1 MTAPVGVRRRK
12 AAATSVSMTA
22 RQISPSRPQSRPACA
37 GVSRS
42 PGISRNSWRTRRT
55 TPSKSIVSSL
65 PAWRARCTPPRGRG
79 FFWLISSIRF
89 QLSDISVRLDDVSD
103 SDVGFGPRR
112 PRRAPVD
119 ANKNVSFDMPINK
132 NVARADPRQRE
143 AQRLSTLLDVSQA
156 LSGTLNLK
164 ASLHRVLEILAHH
177 HGAVRGIV
185 SLLHADGELRVEASD
200 GLTDAA
206 LRVSYRVGEGITGRV
221 VQSAKPV
228 VVPRVSREPA
238 FLHRAARRPELAHQE
253 LSFVCVPIVLNR
265 RAVGALAI
273 DLKFKVDRNFD
284 RSTKFLGV
292 VASMIAQALKVQRLI
307 EEDKRRLVDENTHLR
322 QELRERYDFSNLV
335 GSSGPMRQIYEQV
348 TQVAGT
354 NTTVLIRGESGTGKE
369 LIAHAIHYSSLR
381 AKKPFVKGSC
391 AALPESLIE
400 PELFGH
406 EKGAFT
412 GAEVRKKG
420 RFELADGGTLFLDE
434 IGDINL
440 ATQVKLLRVLQ
451 QREFE
456 RVGGTE
462 TLKANVRLVAATN
475 KDLEKAIAAGTLRE
489 DLYYRLNVFTM
500 FVPPL
505 RERKADLLLLVDHF
519 LEKFAR
525 EHQRSIK
532 RISTPAIDMLA
543 SYHWPG
549 NVRELE
555 NTLERAVV
563 TCDGEVIHGHHL
575 PPSLQTAEASGTVT
589 RVSLR
594 EAVSAYEK
602 DLIQDALKTTRGNRA
617 KAARLLDTTER
628 IINYKVRTYG
638 IDSRRFR
645 S

>member
-1 MTAPVGVRRRK
+1 MAVRTK
-12 AAATSVSMTA
+12 TAAATA
-22 RQISPSRPQSRPACA
+22 DA
-37 GVSRS
+37 
-42 PGISRNSWRTRRT
+42 
-55 TPSKSIVSSL
+55 
-65 PAWRARCTPPRGRG
+65 RAREAR
-79 FFWLISSIRF
+79 
-89 QLSDISVRLDDVSD
+89 RL
-103 SDVGFGPRR
+103 
-112 PRRAPVD
+112 A
-119 ANKNVSFDMPINK
+119 
-132 NVARADPRQRE
+132 
-143 AQRLSTLLDVSQA
+143 TLLEVSQA
-156 LSGTLNLK
+156 LSDTLNLK
-164 ASLHRVLEILAHH
+164 ASFHRVLEILARH

-185 SLLHADGELRVEASD
+185 SLLQPDGELRVEASD
-200 GLTDAA
+200 GLTGAPRTITYQ
-206 LRVSYRVGEGITGRV
+206 LGEGITGRV
-221 VQSAKPV
+221 VQSGKPI

-238 FLHRAARRPELAHQE
+238 FLHRAARRPELASQE
-253 LSFVCVPIVLNR
+253 LSFICVPILLNR
-265 RAVGALAI
+265 HAVGALAI
-273 DLKFKVDRNFD
+273 DLKFDPARTFN
-284 RSTKFLGV
+284 RSVTFLGV
-292 VASMIAQALKVQRLI
+292 VASLIAQAVKVHRLI
-307 EEDKRRLVDENTHLR
+307 DEDKRRLVDENTHLR

-381 AKKPFVKGSC
+381 AKKPFVKVSC

-400 PELFGH
+400 SELFGY

-412 GAEVRKKG
+412 GAEARKKG

-434 IGDINL
+434 IGDVNL

-451 QREFE
+451 LREFE

-462 TLKANVRLVAATN
+462 TIKANVRLVAATN
-475 KDLEKAIAAGTLRE
+475 KDLERAIAAGTFRE

-525 EHQRSIK
+525 EHHRNIR

-555 NTLERAVV
+555 NTIERAVLM
-563 TCDGEVIHGHHL
+563 CDGQVVHGHHL

-589 RVSLR
+589 RVSLKD
-594 EAVSAYEK
+594 AVSAYEK
-602 DLIQDALKTTRGNRA
+602 DLIQDALKTTRGNCA

-638 IDSRRFR
+638 IDAKRFR
-645 S
+645 T

>member
-1 MTAPVGVRRRK
+1 MNTRIQGLQSNPIATKMSAVRSKTTAMSAEDR
-12 AAATSVSMTA
+12 
-22 RQISPSRPQSRPACA
+22 SR
-37 GVSRS
+37 
-42 PGISRNSWRTRRT
+42 
-55 TPSKSIVSSL
+55 
-65 PAWRARCTPPRGRG
+65 
-79 FFWLISSIRF
+79 
-89 QLSDISVRLDDVSD
+89 
-103 SDVGFGPRR
+103 
-112 PRRAPVD
+112 D
-119 ANKNVSFDMPINK
+119 AH
-132 NVARADPRQRE
+132 ARE
-143 AQRLSTLLDVSQA
+143 ARRLSTLLEVSQA

-164 ASLHRVLEILAHH
+164 ASLHRVLEILARH
-177 HGAVRGIV
+177 HGAVRGLV
-185 SLLHADGELRVEASD
+185 SLLHADGDLRVEASD
-200 GLTDAA
+200 GLPDGAA
-206 LRVSYRVGEGITGRV
+206 RVTYRIGEGITGRV

-265 RAVGALAI
+265 RAAGALAI
-273 DLKFKVDRNFD
+273 DLRFKPDRDFD
-284 RSTKFLGV
+284 RSTKFLGI

-307 EEDKRRLVDENTHLR
+307 EEDKRRLVDENAHLR

-335 GSSGPMRQIYEQV
+335 GGNGPMREIYEQV

-381 AKKPFVKGSC
+381 AKKPFVKVSC

-400 PELFGH
+400 SELFGH

-412 GAEVRKKG
+412 GAEARKKG
-420 RFELADGGTLFLDE
+420 RFELAEGGTLFLDE

-440 ATQVKLLRVLQ
+440 GTQVKLLRVLQ

-462 TLKANVRLVAATN
+462 TVKTNVRVVAATN
-475 KDLEKAIAAGTLRE
+475 KDLEKAIAAGAFRE

-589 RVSLR
+589 RVSLKD
-594 EAVSAYEK
+594 AVSAYEK

-617 KAARLLDTTER
+617 KAARMLDTTER